1 MKPYPIMQPNHV
13 TIETEW
19 FRSILF
25 RWNGALTI
33 TNQIVFE
40 T

>member
-1 MKPYPIMQPNHV
+1 MRPHRA

-19 FRSILF
+19 FRHIIH